1 MISYSF
7 GIVSLIWCGF
17 GLFQARSYQLGMDLA
32 ADHVYVIAEHKAKSE
47 VGIWYE
53 HKDFFFIE
61 IWVFCV

>member
-1 MISYSF
+1 
-7 GIVSLIWCGF
+7 
-17 GLFQARSYQLGMDLA
+17 MDLA